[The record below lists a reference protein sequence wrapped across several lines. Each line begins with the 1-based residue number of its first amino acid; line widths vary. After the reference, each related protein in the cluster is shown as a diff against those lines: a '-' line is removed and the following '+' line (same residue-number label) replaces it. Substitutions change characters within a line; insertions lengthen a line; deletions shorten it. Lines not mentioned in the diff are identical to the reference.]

1 MPIGA
6 MVRNDVDDDP
16 DAEIGSLFDQLLGL
30 SQGPEHRVDVAVV
43 GDVVAAVRHR
53 GRVPGR
59 EPDGIYAEVAQVGEL
74 RPYPAQIPDAVPVAV
89 REAADVHLV
98 DRGATPPRAWHA
110 GRPLR
115 PSAPGFLRRRHSELQ
130 TLHRI
135 PQKSPQ

>member
-1 MPIGA
+1 MPIGT
-6 MVRNDVDDDP
+6 MVGNDVDDDP
-16 DAEIGSLFDQLLGL
+16 DAEIGSFFDQLLGL
-30 SQGPEHRVDVAVV
+30 SQGPEHRIDVAVV

-53 GRVPGR
+53 GGVPGR
-59 EPDGIYAEVAQVGEL
+59 EPDGIDAEVAQVGKL
-74 RPYPAQIPDAVPVAV
+74 RPHAGQIPDAVPVAV

-98 DRGATPPRAWHA
+98 DRSATPPRAWHA
-110 GRPLR
+110 CRPLR